1 MPSMS
6 AWGTRVSATTVPC
19 GAVATASRALA
30 MKIRSGTLVVTFW

>member
-6 AWGTRVSATTVPC
+6 AWGTRVSAITAPR
-19 GAVATASRALA
+19 GASATATRALA